1 MSREIRI
8 TIDDDEVFER
18 MKRRKEE
25 LDLSWEETLRRGLDQ
40 DRRGRRDSRST
51 HTRPS
56 RPPSPPTPHD
66 PHRDRRR
73 RNRGRQ
79 AEQGRHDDHQP
90 RGDHG
95 PGHDDFGD
103 VTPFDPEFQDR
114 LRAQI
119 ESSLQESLSGVET
132 AMRHVETVTGGLG
145 DEIDRLSDAEDAVL
159 TFTDLPDDPEHQVP
173 LRVNLATSADGLD
186 VEVVTIRQ
194 GKGTEGMNRF
204 AQGDRKTIT
213 ERVATGGTGLL
224 RLQDGAEEY
233 AVVPRLTW
241 GRTAEGEPTV
251 TGVEVVEVVFGE

>member
-18 MKRRKEE
+18 MKRRKEA

-40 DRRGRRDSRST
+40 DGRGPSDSHETHTTLRRPPTPPAPHDPRRHHRRRGRGRAGRESDDRA
-51 HTRPS
+51 
-56 RPPSPPTPHD
+56 HD
-66 PHRDRRR
+66 
-73 RNRGRQ
+73 
-79 AEQGRHDDHQP
+79 EF
-90 RGDHG
+90 G

-103 VTPFDPEFQDR
+103 VNPFDPEFQER

-119 ESSLQESLSGVET
+119 ESSVQESLSGVET
-132 AMRHVETVTGGLG
+132 AMRHVEQVTGGLG

-159 TFTDLPDDPEHQVP
+159 TFADLPDDPEHQVP

-194 GKGTEGMNRF
+194 GKGTDGMNRF

-213 ERVATGGTGLL
+213 ETVATGGTGLL

-241 GRTAEGEPTV
+241 GRTPDGEPTV
-251 TGVEVVEVVFGE
+251 TGVEIVDVVFGE